1 VPAPPEP
8 AAAADEAARDGALPR
23 DRRPL
28 GAVLAA
34 SVVSAAGG
42 ALTALA
48 VPWLVLQTTGSA
60 GRAGLVAACA
70 IGPVVVSALAGG
82 LLVDRAGSRRVSAA
96 ADLLSGAAVAAIP
109 LLAMAG
115 LQRFWMICVLM
126 GAAGLG
132 QAPGQ
137 TARTVLL
144 PALARHAD
152 LPVTRVAGWHDGAA
166 RGASVLGAAAGGLL
180 IAVLGPGPVLLA
192 DGASFA
198 VSALLVAAGT
208 RRLPGAGPQHAGA
221 VSLRRSRADLA
232 AGLRFVLRTRLLLA
246 MSLLAVVVQFC
257 DQGWSS
263 VLLPDDARSRL
274 GGPVALG
281 ILEALFAA
289 GALAGALAYSA
300 AGARWRRWP
309 LFTAAYLIVGAPRF
323 LVAAGTASP
332 LPLAV
337 MMAAEGLACG
347 VINPLVAT
355 VGFGIVPGPLR
366 ARVLAATTALSVSA
380 APLGTLA
387 AGWLADSAGLTT
399 ALLSVG
405 GVYLAATLCPAV
417 FPVWRKLDPED
428 QEAPAVTR
436 VQRALES

>member
-1 VPAPPEP
+1 MPAPPEP
-8 AAAADEAARDGALPR
+8 ADAGVEAAPR

-34 SVVSAAGG
+34 SVVSAAGS

-60 GRAGLVAACA
+60 GRAGIVAACA

-82 LLVDRAGSRRVSAA
+82 VLVDRAGSRRVSVA

-109 LLAMAG
+109 LLSLAG
-115 LQRFWMICVLM
+115 LLRFWMICVLM

-137 TARTVLL
+137 TARTVML
-144 PALARHAD
+144 PALARHAGQ
-152 LPVTRVAGWHDGAA
+152 PVARVAGWYDGAA

-180 IAVLGPGPVLLA
+180 IAVLGPAPVLLA

-208 RRLPGAGPQHAGA
+208 RHLPAGPQSAGA
-221 VSLRRSRADLA
+221 VSLRRSRRDLT

-246 MSLLAVVVQFC
+246 MSLLAIVVQFC

-274 GGPVALG
+274 GGAVTLG
-281 ILEALFAA
+281 VLEALFAA

-300 AGARWRRWP
+300 AGTRWRRWP
-309 LFTAAYLIVGAPRF
+309 LFTVVYLMVGAPRF
-323 LVAAGTASP
+323 LVAAGTATP

-337 MMAAEGLACG
+337 MMTAEGLACG
-347 VINPLVAT
+347 IINPLVAT
-355 VGFGIVPGPLR
+355 VMFGIVPGPLR
-366 ARVLAATTALSVSA
+366 ARVLAATTALSLSA

-399 ALLSVG
+399 ALLTVG

-417 FPVWRKLDPED
+417 FPVWRHLDRED
-428 QEAPAVTR
+428 SGAPAVTR
-436 VQRALES
+436 AQQALES

>member
-1 VPAPPEP
+1 MPAPPEP
-8 AAAADEAARDGALPR
+8 ADAGVEAAPR

-34 SVVSAAGG
+34 SAVSAAGS

-60 GRAGLVAACA
+60 GRAGIVAACA

-82 LLVDRAGSRRVSAA
+82 VLVDRAGSRRVSVA

-109 LLAMAG
+109 LLSLAG
-115 LQRFWMICVLM
+115 LLRFWIICVLM

-137 TARTVLL
+137 TARTVML
-144 PALARHAD
+144 PALARHAGQ
-152 LPVTRVAGWHDGAA
+152 PVARVAGWYDGAA

-180 IAVLGPGPVLLA
+180 IAVLGPAPVLLA

-208 RRLPGAGPQHAGA
+208 RHLPAGTQSAGA
-221 VSLRRSRADLA
+221 VSLRRSRRDLT

-246 MSLLAVVVQFC
+246 MSLLAVAVQFC
-257 DQGWSS
+257 DQGWTS

-274 GGPVALG
+274 GGAVALG
-281 ILEALFAA
+281 VLEALFAA

-309 LFTAAYLIVGAPRF
+309 LFTVVYLIVGAPRF
-323 LVAAGTASP
+323 LVAAGTATP

-337 MMAAEGLACG
+337 MMTAEGLACG

-355 VGFGIVPGPLR
+355 VMFGIVPGPLR
-366 ARVLAATTALSVSA
+366 ARVLAATTALSLSA

-399 ALLSVG
+399 ALLTVG

-417 FPVWRKLDPED
+417 FPVWRRLGRED
-428 QEAPAVTR
+428 SGAPAATGA
-436 VQRALES
+436 QQALES